1 MSNDED
7 TSIPQSPKRL
17 PGRLPERPSLEFLRK
32 AAKRRARADGV
43 ALAEAQRRTAA
54 DHGFTRWADLI
65 RAAEAAAPRSPL
77 YRAAAAANA
86 EAVARLL
93 QAGAQADGDP
103 GDPARPLWAVA
114 AATAPEKRKVAT
126 ARALLDAGAFL
137 HTDQAGETPLHAA
150 ARTGPL
156 GFVEFLIARGA
167 LEWMGDRRGRTP
179 AQAARRGDA
188 KDKDAI
194 AELLQRPVIRDPV
207 FRQAVDAIHAG
218 EAQTLARLLDEHP
231 RLLIERILEPECYRQ
246 AQRSQYFRDP
256 MLFWFTADN
265 PDLVVPMPP
274 GMVDCVRVMTA
285 RGVAQADL
293 DYTLGLA
300 VTSGPA
306 HAAGLL
312 GPLMQALLDAGAK
325 ATDDVVLGALGHAL
339 TQPIRL
345 LLAAGHPLTAPIA
358 AALGELDRLERLL
371 ADASPDERQTAFGLA
386 VINRRP
392 EAAALALAAGADVDG
407 FLPIHVH
414 STALHQAANYDDVP
428 MLELLVAHGARD
440 DIPDKMFRGTALGWA
455 RHENKPAAKA
465 YLEQLAAARRPEG

>member
-1 MSNDED
+1 MSNDQP
-7 TSIPQSPKRL
+7 TPSPPS
-17 PGRLPERPSLEFLRK
+17 PGCLPERPSAEFLRK
-32 AAKRRARADGV
+32 AAKRRARADQV

-54 DHGFTRWADLI
+54 DHGFARWADLI

-77 YRAAAAANA
+77 YRATAAADAD
-86 EAVARLL
+86 AVARLL
-93 QAGAQADGDP
+93 QAGAAVEGDP
-103 GDPARPLWAVA
+103 GDPARPLWALA
-114 AATAPEKRKVAT
+114 AAPAPEAAKIAT

-167 LEWMGDRRGRTP
+167 LEWMHDRRGHTP
-179 AQAARRGDA
+179 AQAARRGGA
-188 KDKDAI
+188 QDKDAI

-207 FRQAVDAIHAG
+207 FRQAVEAIHAG
-218 EAQTLARLLDEHP
+218 QAETLARLLDAHP
-231 RLLIERILEPECYRQ
+231 RLLTERISEPECYRQ
-246 AQRSQYFRDP
+246 AERSQYFRDP
-256 MLFWFTADN
+256 MLVWFTADN
-265 PDLVVPMPP
+265 PNLVVPMPP

-300 VTSGPA
+300 VTSAPA

-325 ATDDVVLGALGHAL
+325 ATDQVVLGALGHAL
-339 TQPIRL
+339 TEPIRI
-345 LLAAGHPLTAPIA
+345 LLASGHPWTAPIA
-358 AALGELDRLERLL
+358 AALGDVDRLQRLL
-371 ADASPDERQTAFGLA
+371 ADASPDDLQTTLGLA
-386 VINRRP
+386 VINRQP
-392 EAAALALAAGADVDG
+392 EAATLALAAGADVDG

-455 RHENKPAAKA
+455 RHENKPAARA

>member
-1 MSNDED
+1 M
-7 TSIPQSPKRL
+7 
-17 PGRLPERPSLEFLRK
+17 
-32 AAKRRARADGV
+32 
-43 ALAEAQRRTAA
+43 
-54 DHGFTRWADLI
+54 ADLI
-65 RAAEAAAPRSPL
+65 GGTDAAEPRSAL
-77 YRAAAAANA
+77 YRAAAAADA
-86 EAVARLL
+86 ETVARLL
-93 QAGAQADGDP
+93 QAGAAADGAA

-114 AATAPEKRKVAT
+114 ATAASESAKIAV

-137 HTDQAGETPLHAA
+137 HTDSAGETPLHAA

-156 GFVEFLIARGA
+156 GFVAFLIARGA
-167 LEWMGDRRGRTP
+167 LEWIRDRDGRTP
-179 AQAARRGDA
+179 AEAARGGGA
-188 KDKDAI
+188 SDKDAI

-207 FRQAVDAIHAG
+207 FRQAVGAIHAG
-218 EAQTLARLLDEHP
+218 DAATLARLLDEHP
-231 RLLIERILEPECYRQ
+231 RLLTERILEPECYRQ
-246 AQRSQYFRDP
+246 ANRSQYFRDP

-312 GPLMQALLDAGAK
+312 GPLMQALLEAGAK
-325 ATDDVVLGALGHAL
+325 ATEDVVFGALGHGL
-339 TQPIRL
+339 TEPIRI

-358 AALGELDRLERLL
+358 AALGDLERLEQLL
-371 ADASPDERQTAFGLA
+371 AASPRTDRQAAFGLA
-386 VINRRP
+386 VINRQL
-392 EAAALALAAGADVDG
+392 EAARLALEAGADVDG

-440 DIPDKMFRGTALGWA
+440 DIQDTLFRGTALGWA
-455 RHENKPAAKA
+455 RHENKPAAQA
-465 YLEQLAAARRPEG
+465 YLERLAEARKGA